1 MPCPTCGA
9 DDVTPLTLTRFE
21 GLAGAAKV
29 CEECHAVFLVADEA
43 RLPASLR
50 RSQISGWEAV
60 RAVLRESVDAL
71 LEHPVVRDHFVR
83 EDTETDVWRR
93 DALDAMER
101 AVAALVPILRR
112 LAD

>member
-43 RLPASLR
+43 RLPGPLR
-50 RSQISGWEAV
+50 RKQIAGWKAV
-60 RAVLRESVDAL
+60 RAVLGEAIDVLVD
-71 LEHPVVRDHFVR
+71 HPVTREFFSR
-83 EDTETDVWRR
+83 EDCETDVWRR
-93 DALDAMER
+93 DAEDAMEH
-101 AVAALVPILRR
+101 AVTALVPILRQ
-112 LAD
+112 LAE